1 MKKDID
7 KKKEEVAVT
16 RAEQVA
22 RATVAPL
29 MRFRETEDAYE
40 LRLNLPGIEKKNL
53 QVQVEEQ
60 TLAIE
65 AHREE
70 TPREGLTCIRQ
81 EFPVVNYRAA
91 YALPDDVDPEAVS
104 AKLTNGILAVTLK
117 KREAAKPRSIKVSI
131 G

>member
-1 MKKDID
+1 MKKDVD
-7 KKKEEVAVT
+7 KKKDEVAVT

-29 MRFRETEDAYE
+29 LRFRETEDGFE
-40 LRLNLPGIEKKNL
+40 LRLNLPGIDKKNL
-53 QVQVEEQ
+53 QVQVADQ
-60 TLAIE
+60 TLSIE

-70 TPREGLTCIRQ
+70 TPREGTCIRQ

-91 YALPDDVDPEAVS
+91 YALPDDVDPDAVS
-104 AKLTNGILAVTLK
+104 AKLTNGILTVTLK